1 MPSEIFS
8 SLELHDCTV
17 LKFVTNNRSMLTL
30 VYSTAIV
37 TLVDG
42 DKAEDICKKFDGK
55 ELLGTEVAVDI
66 YPNENLL
73 CVAHLPF
80 NLEDSEFQDLVS
92 EFGVLERCFLMRSET
107 GNELL

>member
-1 MPSEIFS
+1 MKYVNVIYF
-8 SLELHDCTV
+8 
-17 LKFVTNNRSMLTL
+17 
-30 VYSTAIV
+30 TAIV

-42 DKAEDICKKFDGK
+42 DEAEYICEKFDGK
-55 ELLGTEVAVDI
+55 ELLGTEVAVNI
-66 YPNENLL
+66 YPNDNLL

-107 GNELL
+107 GDVSNSCSCNRIAW